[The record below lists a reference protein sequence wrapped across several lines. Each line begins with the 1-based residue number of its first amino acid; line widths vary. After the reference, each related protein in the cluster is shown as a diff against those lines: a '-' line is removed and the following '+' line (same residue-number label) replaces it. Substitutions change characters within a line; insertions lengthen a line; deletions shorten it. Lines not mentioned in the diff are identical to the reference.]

1 MKKVLLFCFLFAM
14 TITVKQ
20 TNAQTVLDGVYVKEH
35 NPTRKV
41 MEYAF
46 LREADVLWA
55 KRVWE
60 VIDLKQKINLPLRFP
75 REGDTKD
82 RKSLIEILMN
92 AIDEG
97 PLTAYSTTDDEFTT
111 PMTLEEFKKIGG
123 AGMDTIQ
130 ITDPEPPY
138 LTRDSAVQRT
148 FSRDKVIAYRIKEE
162 WFFDKQRSIMECR
175 IIGIAP
181 LMLAEDEYGNVREGN
196 IQKPLFWI
204 YYPEARK
211 LLANAE
217 AFNRENDTERRT
229 FDDVFHKRMFNS
241 YIIKESNVYNRR
253 IEDYKTG
260 LDALLEA
267 ERIKSEIINL
277 EHDMWEY

>member
-1 MKKVLLFCFLFAM
+1 MKKFLFFLFVLFISSKVEM
-14 TITVKQ
+14 Q
-20 TNAQTVLDGVYVKEH
+20 AQNVLDGVYVKEH
-35 NPTRKV
+35 NPTRQV
-41 MEYAF
+41 IPYAF

-75 REGDTKD
+75 READTKD
-82 RKSLIEILMN
+82 RKSLIEVIMD

-97 PLTAYSTTDDEFTT
+97 SLTAYNTSDDEFTT

-130 ITDPEPPY
+130 VTDPEPPY
-138 LTRDSAVQRT
+138 LTRDSAIQRT
-148 FSRDKVIAYRIKEE
+148 FSRDKVIAYRIKED
-162 WFFDKQRSIMECR
+162 WFFDKQRSVMECR

-181 LMLAEDEYGNVREGN
+181 LMLAEDEYGNIREGN
-196 IQKPLFWI
+196 ILKPLFWI

-217 AFNRENDTERRT
+217 AFNRGNDTERRT
-229 FDDVFHKRMFNS
+229 FDDIFHKRMFNS

-267 ERIKSEIINL
+267 EKIKSEIVNL

>member
-1 MKKVLLFCFLFAM
+1 
-14 TITVKQ
+14 
-20 TNAQTVLDGVYVKEH
+20 
-35 NPTRKV
+35 
-41 MEYAF
+41 
-46 LREADVLWA
+46 
-55 KRVWE
+55 
-60 VIDLKQKINLPLRFP
+60 
-75 REGDTKD
+75 
-82 RKSLIEILMN
+82 
-92 AIDEG
+92 
-97 PLTAYSTTDDEFTT
+97 
-111 PMTLEEFKKIGG
+111 
-123 AGMDTIQ
+123 
-130 ITDPEPPY
+130 
-138 LTRDSAVQRT
+138 
-148 FSRDKVIAYRIKEE
+148 
-162 WFFDKQRSIMECR
+162 MECR

>member
-1 MKKVLLFCFLFAM
+1 MKKFLILTVTLFIALV
-14 TITVKQ
+14 TKS
-20 TNAQTVLDGVYVKEH
+20 NAQNVLDGVYVKEH
-35 NPTRKV
+35 NPTRQV
-41 MEYAF
+41 IPYAF
-46 LREADVLWA
+46 LREADVMWA

-82 RKSLIEILMN
+82 RKSLIEVIMD
-92 AIDEG
+92 AVQEG
-97 PLTAYSTTDDEFTT
+97 SLTAYNYTDDEFTT
-111 PMTLEEFKKIGG
+111 PMTMEEFKKIGN

-130 ITDPEPPY
+130 IVDPEPPY
-138 LTRDSAVQRT
+138 LTRDSAIERV
-148 FSRDKVIAYRIKEE
+148 FSRDKVVAYRIKED
-162 WFFDKQRSIMECR
+162 WFFDKQRSVMECR
-175 IIGIAP
+175 IYGIAP
-181 LMLAEDEYGNVREGN
+181 LMLAEDENGNVREGN
-196 IQKPLFWI
+196 ILKPLFWI

-211 LLANAE
+211 LLVNAE
-217 AFNRENDTERRT
+217 AFNRENDSERRT
-229 FDDVFHKRMFNS
+229 FDDIFQKRMFNS

-267 ERIKSEIINL
+267 EKIKTQIINL